1 MKINLILLFTSL
13 TFAANV
19 TFNVDMALQDVGNEG
34 PTLWMG
40 HLYPE
45 PGFQMEDLD
54 GDGIWSYTMD
64 LDEGTYTYKFRNGW
78 WTDWNTGS
86 GWEEVPSECEVGQY
100 GDREIIVTG
109 QDLNIDTV
117 CFNSCTSECNE
128 VIYSNVTFQV
138 NMTDEALLD
147 SDIVFVQGSFNGWC
161 GYCNPMSDINDDS
174 IWELTLEL
182 PVGEYEYLFTTD
194 GWNGLQAGA
203 PVGSDCDWLPS
214 DSYGNYGF
222 LLEEQ
227 SLLLGPYCF
236 GTCWE
241 TCQPPASVDV
251 TFHVDM
257 SDEVV
262 DGNVYMIGDFQTLP
276 WQTLLL
282 PTVMEDSDGDGI
294 YSATVSV
301 LSDDLIQYKF
311 VNGSIVES
319 DDGIGNCGNNLNSTC
334 SSPGSDCNNR
344 EFQVPSCELNDNG
357 DCILDALD
365 ADTSIFNSCNV
376 FFANAN
382 FMIDL
387 NDWEYP
393 NADYDQC
400 GLNGSWNAEGD
411 NWPGWGLNLLDEDGD
426 GVFEGSLANLAPGNY
441 EFIVFCSG
449 AADNYSGWGQT
460 LGAPIGSDCDFDSS
474 DEYPNYGFTIIEDDI
489 DVEVCAGSCESVC
502 SGDNGGGDDNESHV
516 VTFDIDGLDECG
528 FVSVTG
534 SFDNWSGWGA
544 NNDTNM
550 QASMTDGSYEFA
562 ILCVDTSIGEWYN
575 DIWGSSTVYY
585 APLGSSCDFDPS
597 DEFPNYGFVV
607 EGSNLTVEYCAGS
620 CEETCTLDCDSN
632 LICAEVLTCFG
643 SELYPTACGPDNCD
657 QPLEDTDGLCS
668 DNSTEYQITFD
679 IDGLDEC
686 GFVSVTGSFDNW
698 SGWGANND
706 TNMQASMT
714 DGSYEFA
721 ILCVDTSIGEWYN
734 DIWGSSTVYYA
745 PLGSS
750 CDFDPSDE
758 FPNYGFVV
766 EGSNLTVEY
775 CAGSCDSIC
784 NSDSDCNSVAGD
796 VSLDGVVNVVDVV
809 AVVSHVLGN
818 SILNSICEADLNS
831 DGLINVVDVVAL
843 VNIILSE

>member
-1 MKINLILLFTSL
+1 M
-13 TFAANV
+13 
-19 TFNVDMALQDVGNEG
+19 
-34 PTLWMG
+34 
-40 HLYPE
+40 
-45 PGFQMEDLD
+45 
-54 GDGIWSYTMD
+54 
-64 LDEGTYTYKFRNGW
+64 
-78 WTDWNTGS
+78 
-86 GWEEVPSECEVGQY
+86 
-100 GDREIIVTG
+100 
-109 QDLNIDTV
+109 
-117 CFNSCTSECNE
+117 
-128 VIYSNVTFQV
+128 
-138 NMTDEALLD
+138 
-147 SDIVFVQGSFNGWC
+147 
-161 GYCNPMSDINDDS
+161 
-174 IWELTLEL
+174 
-182 PVGEYEYLFTTD
+182 
-194 GWNGLQAGA
+194 
-203 PVGSDCDWLPS
+203 
-214 DSYGNYGF
+214 
-222 LLEEQ
+222 
-227 SLLLGPYCF
+227 LGPYCY

-241 TCQPPASVDV
+241 TCIPPVPVDI

-257 SDEVV
+257 SNEVV
-262 DGNVYMIGDFQTLP
+262 DGDVYMIGDFQTIP
-276 WQTLLL
+276 WQTFLF
-282 PTVMEDSDGDGI
+282 PTIMEDSDGDGV

-311 VNGSIVES
+311 VNGSTIES

-344 EFQVPSCELNDNG
+344 EFQVPSCELNNNG

-365 ADTSIFNSCNV
+365 AGTSIFNSCNV

-387 NDWEYP
+387 NDWDYP

-426 GVFEGSLANLAPGNY
+426 GIFEGSLANLAPGNY

-460 LGAPIGSDCDFDSS
+460 LGAPLGSDCDFDSS
-474 DEYPNYGFTIIEDDI
+474 DEYSNYGFTITEDDI
-489 DVEVCAGSCESVC
+489 DVELCAGSCEPVC

-534 SFDNWSGWGA
+534 TFDNWSGWGA

-607 EGSNLTVEYCAGS
+607 NGSNLTVEYCAGS
-620 CEETCTLDCDSN
+620 CESTC
-632 LICAEVLTCFG
+632 E
-643 SELYPTACGPDNCD
+643 
-657 QPLEDTDGLCS
+657 
-668 DNSTEYQITFD
+668 
-679 IDGLDEC
+679 
-686 GFVSVTGSFDNW
+686 
-698 SGWGANND
+698 SG
-706 TNMQASMT
+706 
-714 DGSYEFA
+714 
-721 ILCVDTSIGEWYN
+721 
-734 DIWGSSTVYYA
+734 
-745 PLGSS
+745 
-750 CDFDPSDE
+750 
-758 FPNYGFVV
+758 
-766 EGSNLTVEY
+766 
-775 CAGSCDSIC
+775 
-784 NSDSDCNSVAGD
+784 SDCNSVAGD
-796 VSLDGVVNVVDVV
+796 VNLDGVINVVDVV

-818 SILNSICEADLNS
+818 SILDSICEADLNS